1 MELDEAESV
10 KLFSNTYLALRIA
23 FFNELDSY
31 AESKGLNSKSIIT
44 GICLDPRIGNYY
56 NNPSFGYS
64 GYCLPKDTKQLLSN
78 YEDIPQKLITAI
90 VESNDMRKDF
100 ISNRIFKMV
109 DTANA
114 KIIGIY
120 GLTMKTDSDNFRE
133 SSIHYIIDKL
143 KEKDLKIIIY
153 EPHLNSKEQ
162 FSDCIVVNKIDEFKS
177 QADLIIANRNN
188 ECLKNVKNKIYT
200 RDIFHRD

>member
-1 MELDEAESV
+1 
-10 KLFSNTYLALRIA
+10 
-23 FFNELDSY
+23 
-31 AESKGLNSKSIIT
+31 
-44 GICLDPRIGNYY
+44 
-56 NNPSFGYS
+56 
-64 GYCLPKDTKQLLSN
+64 
-78 YEDIPQKLITAI
+78 
-90 VESNDMRKDF
+90 
-100 ISNRIFKMV
+100 
-109 DTANA
+109 
-114 KIIGIY
+114 
-120 GLTMKTDSDNFRE
+120 MKTDSDNFRE